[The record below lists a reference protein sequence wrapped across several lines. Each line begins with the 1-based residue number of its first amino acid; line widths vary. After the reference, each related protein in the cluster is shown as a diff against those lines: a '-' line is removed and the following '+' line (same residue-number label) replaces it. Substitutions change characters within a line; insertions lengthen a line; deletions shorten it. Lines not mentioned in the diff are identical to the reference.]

1 MSEADYRP
9 PTGAGSSALGKS
21 SEVLFLNSVGSHQN
35 CNGAIHDESAADLA
49 LRHEYFV
56 DATLAA
62 KFLSISRKYLLKL
75 SRVGHVPAHPVGIG
89 SRKQWRYRISELE
102 KWALSQNTIMSDN
115 ANGSLRA
122 AKKGGK

>member
-1 MSEADYRP
+1 MCEAGY
-9 PTGAGSSALGKS
+9 
-21 SEVLFLNSVGSHQN
+21 QN
-35 CNGAIHDESAADLA
+35 CGEAIHDETAPDLVV
-49 LRHEYFV
+49 RHEHFV

-75 SRVGHVPAHPVGIG
+75 SRLGHVPAHPVGIG

-115 ANGSLRA
+115 ACGSPRA
-122 AKKGGK
+122 PKKGGK